1 MVKKS
6 TKIKIIAN
14 YLNDY
19 GKKYYLRELS
29 SLLGK
34 PHQSVKPYVE
44 ALVKERILIK
54 NKRKN
59 ITEYCLNFKDKRVY
73 DYLIIAEKEKLIE
86 RLEEDTCLRVL
97 FEKLS
102 VFFRAN
108 TFVIFGSSVYK
119 IQRGSDIDLLVVGKR
134 DVSKGVED
142 FEQVYNKKVHKI
154 QVANLEKLSSALAKE
169 VYKKHLIFNDTER
182 IVRFFGDLHEKNK
195 LV

>member
-6 TKIKIIAN
+6 TKTKIIAN

-54 NKRKN
+54 TKRKN

-108 TFVIFGSSVYK
+108 TFVVFGSSVYK

-134 DVSKGVED
+134 NVSKGVED

-154 QVANLEKLSSALAKE
+154 QVVNLEKLTSALAKE